1 MARRRGEPRA
11 DVVSEATQT
20 QSPPLA
26 RQSSHVTRP
35 TAKKQSKSRGVF
47 RLVVAGLVGMV
58 VAMWFAKDRI
68 SLGDLGPMEG
78 FWDDISSHLPAG
90 VLREAQALS
99 QRRAEAQTSDAFSV
113 GRKLKKE
120 GISLEYPVVMIPGV
134 ISTGLESWV
143 TEGCGG
149 PYYRKRLWGS
159 WSMLRAMLVDKSCWS
174 KSIALDPVTGLDPPD
189 GVAKLR
195 AAQGF
200 DASDFF
206 ITGYWIWNK
215 ILENLSVIGGDPN
228 NMFTAA
234 YDWRLSFANL
244 ENRDGYFTRL
254 KMHIEAAVQNN
265 DKKTVIVSHSMGSQV
280 FFYFMKWVAME
291 GRGFGNGGKDW
302 IDKHIHT
309 WINVS
314 GSMLG
319 TPKTVAALISGEMK
333 DTAQLNAFSVYGLE
347 TFFSKKERAQILRTM
362 PGIASMLPKGQ
373 NKIWGD
379 HNGAPDDPDS
389 LNGTTYGSFLKFKTP
404 AKIDVDADSVVP
416 NNMTMQDSFEYLL
429 QHTSHDFHRMLA
441 TNYSHGVAEA
451 TAEVRANDFK
461 PEKWNN
467 PLETALPDAPGMK
480 IFCLYGVGK
489 PTERTYYYEQSM
501 YEQDALKED
510 LVHSGNSSKLE
521 SDQNKT
527 QRTPLDIPF
536 VRSSFI
542 DNSVTIKSD
551 TEKGVQMGEGDG
563 TVSLLSSGY
572 MCSRGWK
579 MPRYNPAGIE
589 VVTYEMQ
596 HEEDVFDIRGGPKTA
611 DHVDILGRPELSELI
626 LRVAGGRGADI
637 EPKIVSDIEKYV
649 AKIDIAFN

>member
-1 MARRRGEPRA
+1 MAGRRAETKET
-11 DVVSEATQT
+11 VSEATQT
-20 QSPPLA
+20 ATPPL
-26 RQSSHVTRP
+26 TRAP
-35 TAKKQSKSRGVF
+35 SQTKKVKSKKKSTSNNVVKLACAAVVGV
-47 RLVVAGLVGMV
+47 LL
-58 VAMWFAKDRI
+58 AMWFARDKI
-68 SLGDLGPMEG
+68 SMGDLGAMEG
-78 FWDDISSHLPAG
+78 FWDDISSHLPAS
-90 VLREAQALS
+90 VLREAQAIS
-99 QRRAEAQTSDAFSV
+99 QRRADAQTGDAFSV

-120 GISLEYPVVMIPGV
+120 GLQLEFPVVMIPGV

-143 TEGCGG
+143 TDGCGA

-174 KSIALDPVTGLDPPD
+174 RSIALDPVTGLDPAD

-234 YDWRLSFANL
+234 YDWRLSFSNL
-244 ENRDGYFTRL
+244 ENRDGYFSRL
-254 KMHIEAAVQNN
+254 KMHIEAAVHTHG
-265 DKKTVIVSHSMGSQV
+265 KKTVIVSHSMGSQV
-280 FFYFMKWVAME
+280 FFYFMKWVAQE
-291 GRGFGNGGKDW
+291 GEGFGNGGKDW
-302 IDKHIHT
+302 VNQHIHT

-319 TPKTVAALISGEMK
+319 TPKTVAALVSGEMK
-333 DTAQLNAFSVYGLE
+333 DTAQLSAFSVYGLE

-362 PGIASMLPKGQ
+362 PGIASMLPKGH

-379 HNGAPDDPDS
+379 NNGAPDDPEN

-404 AKIDVDADSVVP
+404 AKIALDADSVVP
-416 NNMTMQDSFEYLL
+416 NNMTMEDSFEYLL

-441 TNYSHGVAEA
+441 TNYSHGVAE
-451 TAEVRANDFK
+451 THGEVRANDYK
-461 PEKWNN
+461 PEKWIN
-467 PLETALPDAPGMK
+467 PLETALPDAPDMK
-480 IFCLYGVGK
+480 IFCMYGVGK
-489 PTERTYYYEQSM
+489 PTERTYYYEQSK
-501 YEQDALKED
+501 YEAEALQGD
-510 LVHSGNSSKLE
+510 LVNSGDLSKIE
-521 SDQNKT
+521 EEQNKT

-536 VRSSFI
+536 TRSSFI
-542 DNSVTIKSD
+542 DNSVSIKHD

-572 MCSRGWK
+572 MCNEGWK

-589 VVTYEMQ
+589 VVTYEMM
-596 HEEDVFDIRGGPKTA
+596 HEEDVFDLRGGPKTA
-611 DHVDILGRPELSELI
+611 DHVDILGRAELSELI
-626 LRVAGGRGADI
+626 LKVAAGHGGDI
-637 EPKIVSDIEKYV
+637 EPNIVSDIRKYIE
-649 AKIDIAFN
+649 KIDIAFN